1 VSGQQ
6 VSINA
11 VDVEGNNGAGI
22 QLNGTSR
29 VVSVVG
35 NKVRGSP
42 TAISIAAGADQFTV
56 VGNSCFANG
65 KIDNAA
71 GTGASRIVTGNTR

>member
-1 VSGQQ
+1 
-6 VSINA
+6 
-11 VDVEGNNGAGI
+11 
-22 QLNGTSR
+22 
-29 VVSVVG
+29 VVG
-35 NKVRGSP
+35 NKVRSNP

-56 VGNSCFANG
+56 VGNTCFANA